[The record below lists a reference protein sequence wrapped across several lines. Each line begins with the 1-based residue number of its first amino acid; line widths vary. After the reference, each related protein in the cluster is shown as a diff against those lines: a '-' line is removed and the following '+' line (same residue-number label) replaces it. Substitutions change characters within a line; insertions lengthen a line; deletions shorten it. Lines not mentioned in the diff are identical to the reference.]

1 MMRKRGVYISVGGMS
16 MVIASF
22 VFAMSLISTSGFP
35 QSESE
40 FSLPKL
46 MEGMFDEVSDKTQ
59 IEPGETGTFS
69 YDATSGVTSLFW
81 GLQIMD
87 YESKDSVSVSISNIY
102 GDDFGTFSSTQPA
115 FFETMQVKSADV
127 YNFNV
132 KNTGD
137 RPINVV
143 MMFTKNPETS
153 KNFSDSNSPFSKTLL
168 PLAVSGVLFI
178 VGIIVAIIGIIIL
191 VSDYRK
197 KQNSNFI

>member
-1 MMRKRGVYISVGGMS
+1 MRRRGFYISAGG
-16 MVIASF
+16 VALIVASF
-22 VFAMSLISTSGFP
+22 VFAMSLISSNGFP
-35 QSESE
+35 QSQSE
-40 FSLPKL
+40 FSLPQL
-46 MEGMFDEVSDKTQ
+46 MEGMFDEVSDRTQ
-59 IEPGETGTFS
+59 IEPGETGMFS
-69 YDATSGVTSLFW
+69 FDATSDTTSLFW

-115 FFETMQVKSADV
+115 FFETMQVKSADI

-153 KNFSDSNSPFSKTLL
+153 KNFNDANSPLSKTLV

-178 VGIIVAIIGIIIL
+178 VGIIVTIIGIIIII
-191 VSDYRK
+191 VDYKK
-197 KQNSNFI
+197 KQNSSFI